1 MKSNTG
7 ERLVELMD
15 YYNITQADLSKR
27 TGIPKSSMSSYVSG
41 QRKPR
46 QNVLTKISEEYDV
59 DEAWLMG
66 YDVPMKKSSEKDS
79 EEIGLIIGRLF
90 NNDGNKL
97 ERLIRIF
104 DLLDPETRNAYI
116 LIGEKMLVNT
126 KTERD

>member
-126 KTERD
+126 KIERD

>member
-7 ERLVELMD
+7 ERLTELMN
-15 YYNITQADLSKR
+15 YFGITQADLSKR

-46 QNVLTKISEEYDV
+46 QNVLTNIADAYGI
-59 DEAWLMG
+59 DEAWLLG
-66 YDVPMKKSSEKDS
+66 YDVPMKKTSEKES
-79 EEIGLIIGRLF
+79 EEIGMIIGRLF
-90 NNDGNKL
+90 NEDGNKL

-104 DLLDPETRNAYI
+104 NLLDAETRNAYI

-126 KTERD
+126 NTERD